1 MLGKRNITV
10 FPAFSLHDMQHFPV
24 EVHMLK
30 FNIPHFHAAQSAAV
44 DEPDEQFVFQEFG
57 GLKHTPDLF
66 PTQDH
71 RKFLDFWNGGKV
83 EVAVGQT
90 FGLQQKAESV
100 NGMFEVRLGRCF
112 GALLEFKQV
121 IFHLFRIQ
129 FRRQS
134 SEVQRECRDMPGI
147 IIKGSGAP
155 AQD

>member
-1 MLGKRNITV
+1 MLRQGNITV

-121 IFHLFRIQ
+121 IFHLFRI
-129 FRRQS
+129 
-134 SEVQRECRDMPGI
+134 
-147 IIKGSGAP
+147 
-155 AQD
+155 